1 MEQNGESKS
10 YTHAHIHTHWFLTK
24 GQGGFPSGTSSKEP
38 ACQCRTHAFNPWV
51 KKIPWRRKW
60 HPTSVFL
67 SGKIPWT
74 GTWRATVH
82 RASKS
87 WTRLSNWAHTHTKGN
102 SVEKHTLF
110 WLMVLEQLDIHN
122 AKKRKKERK
131 RIPIN
136 MQKITW
142 NRKHIPKYSIQ
153 YIHKCK
159 SKNYDD
165 SSIKT

>member
-1 MEQNGESKS
+1 MQDTCIQSLGQENPLEKEMTS
-10 YTHAHIHTHWFLTK
+10 YFSILVWK
-24 GQGGFPSGTSSKEP
+24 
-38 ACQCRTHAFNPWV
+38 NPMD
-51 KKIPWRRKW
+51 R
-60 HPTSVFL
+60 
-67 SGKIPWT
+67 

-165 SSIKT
+165 SSIKA